1 LAIPQLLRRSSSHPH
16 LCFSVL
22 VFWFHRYSC
31 FGKVQRHFDSLCSV
45 VVAGLIVTAFDFKKK
60 LCPGS
65 R

>member
-31 FGKVQRHFDSLCSV
+31 FGKV
-45 VVAGLIVTAFDFKKK
+45 
-60 LCPGS
+60 
-65 R
+65 